1 MGQVQMPLY
10 SDDFARIFSNLLEK
24 YHISCYKIE
33 EYSNLN
39 QSYLSRLRSGQM
51 NNPSAETV
59 VKISIAMAHCN
70 KDLNLLDIERLFNAC
85 GRSLQKH

>member
-24 YHISCYKIE
+24 YHISCYQIE

-70 KDLNLLDIERLFNAC
+70 KGITLLDIERLWAVTSKTLKF
-85 GRSLQKH
+85 R

>member
-1 MGQVQMPLY
+1 MALY

-24 YHISCYKIE
+24 YHISCYQIE
-33 EYSNLN
+33 EYSHLN

-51 NNPSAETV
+51 NNPSPETV
-59 VKISIAMAHCN
+59 VKIGISLAHCSN
-70 KDLNLLDIERLFNAC
+70 KITIIDIENLFSAC